1 MADEKPYNIS
11 IETKAQLAELQK
23 LLTELRAI
31 NAEIAK
37 MNGLTFS
44 SINASVSELAKAGK
58 ELSSALVSLPKTMDT
73 IADDVKKIG
82 EESKKAGEDLNGLKT
97 TAQGVFMELG
107 AQITDFAVNKL
118 KQIPAAIMSSI
129 EAFGQQEMAVQK
141 LAAAIRSQGGN
152 VSEILPIYESLAGE
166 MQRLTTYG
174 DEEVLALQSTATAMG
189 VTSEQMDLCIK
200 GAIGLSN
207 VFGIGLN
214 EAVRAAATVVQ
225 GKTDKLNE
233 MIPALSKCKSETEKY
248 AIAEKAMKDGFAQA
262 KAEAESTSGK
272 LKQAANAWGDLAE
285 VAGETFAPVAVE
297 VAGALKSVCEWLS
310 KNSEITQIFIGGLTS
325 LAVGFAFS
333 KIGGLANVA
342 SLFKLVASGMTGAK
356 MASDALNV
364 SLKANPLG
372 IAMTAISGFTLLI
385 SKLNE
390 AEQNRY
396 ESNIKKSKDYRDAL
410 DEEISTLK
418 KWGASEEYNTKRT
431 AEIQEEIENLKQE
444 RTKYEDSHGE
454 THFRQYGSPYKS
466 YSKEEQAE
474 IDNYNAKIEKLEET
488 FKAYSDKKGLA
499 EIYSKQHAAALE
511 AEKKILAESEKEMR
525 AAKSEADA
533 LIVIKEKLAETE
545 KEVSRLM
552 AEQKSGAWA
561 DKDRE
566 ANANRLRQAK
576 LELVEL
582 GKKELEQIL
591 KIDALEYE
599 SKKAAELN
607 KQRDLERQIAEAILK
622 GNSEKAKS
630 LKLEL
635 EKSKAQENEYSTI
648 SSYIAERKA
657 EIKTEEDLKRV
668 KEEAER
674 YADATLKL
682 ERQKSES
689 DRFLAE
695 KAEKTKETQR
705 SLETD
710 ILRLR
715 AAGNEAG
722 AKELE
727 QQLRIS
733 QIESEIF
740 ENTRKEGMGVEK
752 LMKLSEDAKKNAAER
767 YKLEKEIT
775 DEAERQN
782 LAKDNQAKIED
793 ILLTN
798 KIEQLKAEGKLAEA
812 QSLEDERS
820 IKRTLSGMKGLSEEQ
835 KKSLAETMRQTN
847 AYREQQQNKSA
858 AGDARTPGTGST
870 AASFLS
876 TSSSLSKTGGKED
889 GRPATVSE
897 KSAGY
902 YDEWKAA
909 GGSRSGISWTD
920 FRKQKQAQ
928 ESKQS
933 NGKKQ
938 PSSSAYSSQSVSI
951 LDSIEERSWAM
962 ANGVVFKDNNP
973 PKTATP
979 NVGGAVNDASK
990 STSNDFRTR
999 QTLKPAETSLKK
1011 KAALPTLNN
1020 KLDSMGVKSEET
1032 TENNSA
1038 QSLGDIAASV
1048 RTLCEDIKSLKT
1060 TVTALA
1066 EKRNK

>member
-1 MADEKPYNIS
+1 MAEEKFNI
-11 IETKAQLAELQK
+11 EVAVKAQLEELK
-23 LLTELRAI
+23 KVE
-31 NAEIAK
+31 
-37 MNGLTFS
+37 
-44 SINASVSELAKAGK
+44 
-58 ELSSALVSLPKTMDT
+58 SALGEINYKVKEYSKQASSVEKVWTGAMMNIGTQISNLAMKLPNL
-73 IADDVKKIG
+73 A
-82 EESKKAGEDLNGLKT
+82 
-97 TAQGVFMELG
+97 TA
-107 AQITDFAVNKL
+107 T
-118 KQIPAAIMSSI
+118 I
-129 EAFGQQEMAVQK
+129 EALGKQEMAVLK
-141 LAAAIRSQGGN
+141 LSSAIRSQGGN

-248 AIAEKAMKDGFAQA
+248 ALAEKAMRDGFAQA
-262 KAEAESTSGK
+262 KAEAESTSGR

-285 VAGETFAPVAVE
+285 VAGETFAPVAIE
-297 VAGALKSVCEWLS
+297 VAGALKSVCEWFTR
-310 KNSEITQIFIGGLTS
+310 NSELTQILIGSLTS

-356 MASDALNV
+356 TASDALNV

-372 IAMTAISGFTLLI
+372 IAMTAISGLGLI
-385 SKLNE
+385 ISSVSKSSEDLYNK
-390 AEQNRY
+390 
-396 ESNIKKSKDYRDAL
+396 NIEKSKEYRDSL
-410 DEEISTLK
+410 DEEIAELE
-418 KWGASEEYNTKRT
+418 KWGVSVENNKKRT
-431 AEIQEEIENLKQE
+431 AEIK
-444 RTKYEDSHGE
+444 
-454 THFRQYGSPYKS
+454 
-466 YSKEEQAE
+466 AE
-474 IDNYNAKIEKLEET
+474 IAKLNAENMNLIPKASIGGFQKMSDSNLEIYQNNIAKIESLKKVLE
-488 FKAYSDKKGLA
+488 AYSDVEGLGA
-499 EIYSKQHAAALE
+499 KNTKQHAAALE

-525 AAKSEADA
+525 AAKSEAEA
-533 LIVIKEKLAETE
+533 LKVIKEKLAETE
-545 KEVSRLM
+545 KEVSRLT

-566 ANANRLRQAK
+566 ANANRLRQAR

-582 GKKELEQIL
+582 GKKELEQNL
-591 KIDALEYE
+591 KIAA
-599 SKKAAELN
+599 SKYDSLKTAELN
-607 KQRDLERQIAEAILK
+607 KQRDLERQIAGAILG

-635 EKSKAQENEYSTI
+635 EESKIQESKYSTI

-668 KEEAER
+668 KAEAAR
-674 YADATLKL
+674 HANTTLAL

-727 QQLRIS
+727 QKLRIS
-733 QIESEIF
+733 QMASEIF
-740 ENTRKEGMGVEK
+740 ENSRKEGMSREK
-752 LMKLSEDAKKNAAER
+752 LSKLSEDAKKDAAER

-876 TSSSLSKTGGKED
+876 TSSSLSKIGGKED

-990 STSNDFRTR
+990 SASNDFRTR

>member
-1 MADEKPYNIS
+1 MAEEKFNI
-11 IETKAQLAELQK
+11 EVAVKAQLDTLEKVQRSLD
-23 LLTELRAI
+23 EI
-31 NAEIAK
+31 NKKVGVVSDSTSNLSNVWTGAM
-37 MNGLTFS
+37 MN
-44 SINASVSELAKAGK
+44 I
-58 ELSSALVSLPKTMDT
+58 
-73 IADDVKKIG
+73 
-82 EESKKAGEDLNGLKT
+82 
-97 TAQGVFMELG
+97 G
-107 AQITDFAVNKL
+107 AQISDLAMKL
-118 KQIPAAIMSSI
+118 PKLATATI
-129 EAFGQQEMAVQK
+129 EAFGKQEMAVLK
-141 LAAAIRSQGGN
+141 LSSAIRSQGGN

-297 VAGALKSVCEWLS
+297 VAGALKSVCEWFTR
-310 KNSEITQIFIGGLTS
+310 NSELTQILIGSLTS
-325 LAVGFAFS
+325 LAVGLAFS

-372 IAMTAISGFTLLI
+372 IAMTAISGLGLI
-385 SKLNE
+385 IS
-390 AEQNRY
+390 
-396 ESNIKKSKDYRDAL
+396 SVKKSSEDLYNKNIEKSKEYRDSL
-410 DEEISTLK
+410 DEEIAELE
-418 KWGASEEYNTKRT
+418 KWGVSVENNKKRT
-431 AEIQEEIENLKQE
+431 AEIK
-444 RTKYEDSHGE
+444 
-454 THFRQYGSPYKS
+454 
-466 YSKEEQAE
+466 AE
-474 IDNYNAKIEKLEET
+474 IAKLNAENMNLIPKASIGGFQKMSDSNLEIYQNNIAKIESLKKVLE
-488 FKAYSDKKGLA
+488 AYSDVEGLGA
-499 EIYSKQHAAALE
+499 KNTKQHAAALE
-511 AEKKILAESEKEMR
+511 AEKKILAESEKEMS

-545 KEVSRLM
+545 KEVSRLI

-566 ANANRLRQAK
+566 ANANRLRQAR

-582 GKKELEQIL
+582 GKKELEQNL
-591 KIDALEYE
+591 KIAA
-599 SKKAAELN
+599 SKYDSLKTAELN
-607 KQRDLERQIAEAILK
+607 KQRDLERQIAGAILG

-635 EKSKAQENEYSTI
+635 EESKIQESKYSTI

-668 KEEAER
+668 KAEAAR
-674 YADATLKL
+674 HANTTLAL

-727 QQLRIS
+727 QKLRIS
-733 QIESEIF
+733 QMASEIF
-740 ENTRKEGMGVEK
+740 ENSRKEGMSREK
-752 LMKLSEDAKKNAAER
+752 LSKLSEDAKKDAAER

-847 AYREQQQNKSA
+847 AYRDRQQNMRKGGSGNGYGAGASYPAGAGSNGSYGGNSVRGYDGSA
-858 AGDARTPGTGST
+858 KYTGPTPPRRPS
-870 AASFLS
+870 
-876 TSSSLSKTGGKED
+876 
-889 GRPATVSE
+889 PATVSSKYLGLYE
-897 KSAGY
+897 
-902 YDEWKAA
+902 EWKAA
-909 GGSRSGISWTD
+909 GGSKSGESWTD
-920 FRKQKQAQ
+920 YRMRRGGEIDAAEKAGISYGRTMSADANTPVAKQRDRAARTLSGIESQAKDMASRVAPSGALVTAANVPKESPRKAPGAGGEAKN
-928 ESKQS
+928 ESNENRPRRIQNQTKFQS
-933 NGKKQ
+933 
-938 PSSSAYSSQSVSI
+938 
-951 LDSIEERSWAM
+951 
-962 ANGVVFKDNNP
+962 
-973 PKTATP
+973 
-979 NVGGAVNDASK
+979 
-990 STSNDFRTR
+990 TR
-999 QTLKPAETSLKK
+999 QQSAQLQN
-1011 KAALPTLNN
+1011 PTLDILREILIN
-1020 KLDSMGVKSEET
+1020 VKSIRE
-1032 TENNSA
+1032 S
-1038 QSLGDIAASV
+1038 D
-1048 RTLCEDIKSLKT
+1048 
-1060 TVTALA
+1060 
-1066 EKRNK
+1066 

>member
-1 MADEKPYNIS
+1 MADEKFNI
-11 IETKAQLAELQK
+11 EVAVKAQLDSLNKIQDAIGEINQK
-23 LLTELRAI
+23 L
-31 NAEIAK
+31 K
-37 MNGLTFS
+37 GFS
-44 SINASVSELAKAGK
+44 EGAS
-58 ELSSALVSLPKTMDT
+58 
-73 IADDVKKIG
+73 DVNRVWSGAMYNI
-82 EESKKAGEDLNGLKT
+82 
-97 TAQGVFMELG
+97 G
-107 AQITDFAVNKL
+107 AQISDLAMKL
-118 KQIPAAIMSSI
+118 PKLATATI
-129 EAFGQQEMAVQK
+129 EAFGKQEMAVLK
-141 LAAAIRSQGGN
+141 LSSAIRSQGGN

-248 AIAEKAMKDGFAQA
+248 ALAEKAMKDGFAQA
-262 KAEAESTSGK
+262 KAEAESTSGR

-285 VAGETFAPVAVE
+285 VAGETFAPVAIE
-297 VAGALKSVCEWLS
+297 VAGALKSVCEWFTR
-310 KNSEITQIFIGGLTS
+310 NSELTQILIGSLTS

-356 MASDALNV
+356 TASDALNV

-372 IAMTAISGFTLLI
+372 IAMTAISGLGLI
-385 SKLNE
+385 ISSVSKSSEDLYNK
-390 AEQNRY
+390 
-396 ESNIKKSKDYRDAL
+396 NIEKSKEYRDSL
-410 DEEISTLK
+410 DEEIAELE
-418 KWGASEEYNTKRT
+418 KWGVSVENNKKRT
-431 AEIQEEIENLKQE
+431 AEIK
-444 RTKYEDSHGE
+444 
-454 THFRQYGSPYKS
+454 
-466 YSKEEQAE
+466 AE
-474 IDNYNAKIEKLEET
+474 IAKLNAENMNLIPKASIGGFQKVSDSNLEIYQNNIAKIESLKKVLE
-488 FKAYSDKKGLA
+488 AYSDVEGLGA
-499 EIYSKQHAAALE
+499 KNTKQHAAALE

-525 AAKSEADA
+525 AAKSEAEA
-533 LIVIKEKLAETE
+533 LKVIKEKLAETE
-545 KEVSRLM
+545 KEVSRLT

-566 ANANRLRQAK
+566 ANANRLRQAR

-582 GKKELEQIL
+582 GKKELEQNL
-591 KIDALEYE
+591 KIAA
-599 SKKAAELN
+599 SKYDSLKTAELN
-607 KQRDLERQIAEAILK
+607 KQRDLERQIAGAILG

-635 EKSKAQENEYSTI
+635 EESKIQESKYSTI

-668 KEEAER
+668 KAEAAR
-674 YADATLKL
+674 HANTTLAL

-727 QQLRIS
+727 QKLRIS

-740 ENTRKEGMGVEK
+740 ENTRKEGMGREK

-782 LAKDNQAKIED
+782 LAKDAQAKIED

-835 KKSLAETMRQTN
+835 KKALPRQCAKLMPTASSSKIN
-847 AYREQQQNKSA
+847 LQQATRARRGRDLLLQARYVRRRRRKPAAKKTVVPQLFRRSRQDIMMNGKRQAALEAGYLGLISENKSKP
-858 AGDARTPGTGST
+858 RN
-870 AASFLS
+870 L
-876 TSSSLSKTGGKED
+876 
-889 GRPATVSE
+889 
-897 KSAGY
+897 
-902 YDEWKAA
+902 
-909 GGSRSGISWTD
+909 
-920 FRKQKQAQ
+920 
-928 ESKQS
+928 
-933 NGKKQ
+933 
-938 PSSSAYSSQSVSI
+938 
-951 LDSIEERSWAM
+951 
-962 ANGVVFKDNNP
+962 NNP
-973 PKTATP
+973 MEK
-979 NVGGAVNDASK
+979 NSRQAV
-990 STSNDFRTR
+990 R
-999 QTLKPAETSLKK
+999 
-1011 KAALPTLNN
+1011 
-1020 KLDSMGVKSEET
+1020 
-1032 TENNSA
+1032 
-1038 QSLGDIAASV
+1038 IARS
-1048 RTLCEDIKSLKT
+1048 R
-1060 TVTALA
+1060 
-1066 EKRNK
+1066 

>member
-1 MADEKPYNIS
+1 MAEEKFNI
-11 IETKAQLAELQK
+11 EVAVKAQLGELK
-23 LLTELRAI
+23 KVE
-31 NAEIAK
+31 
-37 MNGLTFS
+37 
-44 SINASVSELAKAGK
+44 
-58 ELSSALVSLPKTMDT
+58 SALGEINYK
-73 IADDVKKIG
+73 VK
-82 EESKKAGEDLNGLKT
+82 EYSKQASSVEKVWTGAMMNI
-97 TAQGVFMELG
+97 G
-107 AQITDFAVNKL
+107 AQISNLAMKL
-118 KQIPAAIMSSI
+118 PNLATATI
-129 EAFGQQEMAVQK
+129 EAFGKQEMAVLK
-141 LAAAIRSQGGN
+141 LSSAIRSQGGN

-248 AIAEKAMKDGFAQA
+248 ALAEKAMRDGFAQA
-262 KAEAESTSGK
+262 KAEAESTSGR

-285 VAGETFAPVAVE
+285 VAGETFAPVAIE
-297 VAGALKSVCEWLS
+297 VAGALKSVCEWFTR
-310 KNSEITQIFIGGLTS
+310 NSELTQILIGSLTS

-356 MASDALNV
+356 TASDALNV

-372 IAMTAISGFTLLI
+372 IAMTAISGLGLI
-385 SKLNE
+385 ISSVSKSSEDLYNK
-390 AEQNRY
+390 
-396 ESNIKKSKDYRDAL
+396 NIEKSKEYRDSL
-410 DEEISTLK
+410 DEEIAELE
-418 KWGASEEYNTKRT
+418 KWGVSVENNKKRT
-431 AEIQEEIENLKQE
+431 AEIK
-444 RTKYEDSHGE
+444 
-454 THFRQYGSPYKS
+454 
-466 YSKEEQAE
+466 AE
-474 IDNYNAKIEKLEET
+474 IAKLNAENMNLIPKASIGGFQKVSDSNLEIYQNNIAKIESLKKVLE
-488 FKAYSDKKGLA
+488 AYSDVEGLGA
-499 EIYSKQHAAALE
+499 KNTKQHAAALE

-525 AAKSEADA
+525 AAKSEAEA
-533 LIVIKEKLAETE
+533 LKVIKEKLAETE
-545 KEVSRLM
+545 KEVSRLT

-566 ANANRLRQAK
+566 ANANRLRQAR

-582 GKKELEQIL
+582 GKKELEQNL
-591 KIDALEYE
+591 KIAA
-599 SKKAAELN
+599 SKYDSLKTAELN
-607 KQRDLERQIAEAILK
+607 KQRDLERQIAGAILG

-635 EKSKAQENEYSTI
+635 EESKIQESKYSTI

-668 KEEAER
+668 KAEAAR
-674 YADATLKL
+674 HANTTLAL

-782 LAKDNQAKIED
+782 LAKDAQAKIED

-858 AGDARTPGTGST
+858 AGDARTPGTGSI
-870 AASFLS
+870 LS
-876 TSSSLSKTGGKED
+876 TSSSLSKIGGKED

-951 LDSIEERSWAM
+951 LDNIEERSWAM

>member
-1 MADEKPYNIS
+1 MAEEKFNI
-11 IETKAQLAELQK
+11 EVAVKAQLEELK
-23 LLTELRAI
+23 KVE
-31 NAEIAK
+31 
-37 MNGLTFS
+37 
-44 SINASVSELAKAGK
+44 
-58 ELSSALVSLPKTMDT
+58 SALGEINYK
-73 IADDVKKIG
+73 VK
-82 EESKKAGEDLNGLKT
+82 EYSKQASSVEKVWTGAMMNI
-97 TAQGVFMELG
+97 G
-107 AQITDFAVNKL
+107 AQISNLAMKL
-118 KQIPAAIMSSI
+118 PNLATATI
-129 EAFGQQEMAVQK
+129 EAFGKQEMAVLK
-141 LAAAIRSQGGN
+141 LSSAIRSQGGN

-248 AIAEKAMKDGFAQA
+248 ALAEKAMRDGFAQA
-262 KAEAESTSGK
+262 KAEAESTSGR

-285 VAGETFAPVAVE
+285 VAGETFAPVAIE
-297 VAGALKSVCEWLS
+297 VAGALKSVCEWFTR
-310 KNSEITQIFIGGLTS
+310 NSELTQILIGSLTS

-356 MASDALNV
+356 TASDALNV

-372 IAMTAISGFTLLI
+372 IAMTAISGLGLI
-385 SKLNE
+385 ISSVSKSSEDLYNK
-390 AEQNRY
+390 
-396 ESNIKKSKDYRDAL
+396 NIEKSKEYRDSL
-410 DEEISTLK
+410 DEEIAELE
-418 KWGASEEYNTKRT
+418 KWGVSVENNKKRT
-431 AEIQEEIENLKQE
+431 AEIK
-444 RTKYEDSHGE
+444 
-454 THFRQYGSPYKS
+454 
-466 YSKEEQAE
+466 AE
-474 IDNYNAKIEKLEET
+474 IAKLNAENMNLIPKASIGGFQKVSDSNLEIYQNNIAKIESLKKVLE
-488 FKAYSDKKGLA
+488 AYSDVEGLGA
-499 EIYSKQHAAALE
+499 KNTKQHAAALE

-525 AAKSEADA
+525 AAKSEAEA
-533 LIVIKEKLAETE
+533 LKVIKEKLAETE
-545 KEVSRLM
+545 KEVSRLT

-566 ANANRLRQAK
+566 ANANRLRQAR

-582 GKKELEQIL
+582 GKKELEQNL
-591 KIDALEYE
+591 KIAA
-599 SKKAAELN
+599 SKYDSLKTAELN
-607 KQRDLERQIAEAILK
+607 KQRDLERQIAGAILG

-635 EKSKAQENEYSTI
+635 EESKIQESKYSTI

-668 KEEAER
+668 KAEAAR
-674 YADATLKL
+674 HANTTLAL

-727 QQLRIS
+727 QKLRIS
-733 QIESEIF
+733 QMASEIF
-740 ENTRKEGMGVEK
+740 ENSRKEGMSREK
-752 LMKLSEDAKKNAAER
+752 LSKLSEDAKKDAAER

-876 TSSSLSKTGGKED
+876 TSSSLSKIGGKED

-990 STSNDFRTR
+990 SASNDFRTR

>member
-1 MADEKPYNIS
+1 MADEKFNI
-11 IETKAQLAELQK
+11 EVAVKAQLDSLNKIQDAIGEINQK
-23 LLTELRAI
+23 L
-31 NAEIAK
+31 K
-37 MNGLTFS
+37 GFS
-44 SINASVSELAKAGK
+44 EGAS
-58 ELSSALVSLPKTMDT
+58 
-73 IADDVKKIG
+73 DVNRVWSGAMYNI
-82 EESKKAGEDLNGLKT
+82 
-97 TAQGVFMELG
+97 G
-107 AQITDFAVNKL
+107 AQISDLAMKL
-118 KQIPAAIMSSI
+118 PKLATATI
-129 EAFGQQEMAVQK
+129 EAFGKQEMAVLK
-141 LAAAIRSQGGN
+141 LSSAIRSQGGN

-297 VAGALKSVCEWLS
+297 VAGALKSVCEWFTR
-310 KNSEITQIFIGGLTS
+310 NSELTQILIGSLTS

-372 IAMTAISGFTLLI
+372 IAMTAISGLGLI
-385 SKLNE
+385 IS
-390 AEQNRY
+390 
-396 ESNIKKSKDYRDAL
+396 SVKKSSEDLYNKNIEKSKEYRDSL
-410 DEEISTLK
+410 DEEIAELE
-418 KWGASEEYNTKRT
+418 KWGVSVENNKKRT
-431 AEIQEEIENLKQE
+431 AEIK
-444 RTKYEDSHGE
+444 
-454 THFRQYGSPYKS
+454 
-466 YSKEEQAE
+466 AE
-474 IDNYNAKIEKLEET
+474 IAKLNAENMNLIPKASIGGFQKMSDSNLEIYQNNIAKIESLKKVLE
-488 FKAYSDKKGLA
+488 AYSDVEGLGA
-499 EIYSKQHAAALE
+499 KNTKQHAAALE

-525 AAKSEADA
+525 AAKSEAEA
-533 LIVIKEKLAETE
+533 LKVIKEKLAETE
-545 KEVSRLM
+545 KEVSRLT

-591 KIDALEYE
+591 KITA
-599 SKKAAELN
+599 SKYDSLKTAELN
-607 KQRDLERQIAEAILK
+607 KQRDLERQIAGAILG

-635 EKSKAQENEYSTI
+635 EESKIQESKYSTI
-648 SSYIAERKA
+648 SSYIAERKT
-657 EIKTEEDLKRV
+657 EIKTAEDLKRV
-668 KEEAER
+668 KTEAAR
-674 YADATLKL
+674 HANTTLAL

-858 AGDARTPGTGST
+858 TGDARTPGTGST
-870 AASFLS
+870 AASSLR
-876 TSSSLSKTGGKED
+876 TSSPPKTGGKED

-951 LDSIEERSWAM
+951 LDNIEERSWAM

>member
-1 MADEKPYNIS
+1 MAEEKFNI
-11 IETKAQLAELQK
+11 EVAVKAQLEELK
-23 LLTELRAI
+23 KVE
-31 NAEIAK
+31 
-37 MNGLTFS
+37 
-44 SINASVSELAKAGK
+44 
-58 ELSSALVSLPKTMDT
+58 SALGEINYK
-73 IADDVKKIG
+73 VK
-82 EESKKAGEDLNGLKT
+82 EYSKQASSVEKVWTGAMMNI
-97 TAQGVFMELG
+97 G
-107 AQITDFAVNKL
+107 AQISNLAMKL
-118 KQIPAAIMSSI
+118 PNLATATI
-129 EAFGQQEMAVQK
+129 EAFGKQEMAVLK
-141 LAAAIRSQGGN
+141 LSSAIRSQGGN

-248 AIAEKAMKDGFAQA
+248 ALAEKAMRDGFAQA
-262 KAEAESTSGK
+262 KAEAESTSGR

-285 VAGETFAPVAVE
+285 VAGETFAPVAIE
-297 VAGALKSVCEWLS
+297 VAGALKSVCEWFTR
-310 KNSEITQIFIGGLTS
+310 NSELTQILIGSLTS

-356 MASDALNV
+356 TASDALNV

-372 IAMTAISGFTLLI
+372 IAMTAISGLGLI
-385 SKLNE
+385 ISSVSKSSEDLYNK
-390 AEQNRY
+390 
-396 ESNIKKSKDYRDAL
+396 NIEKSKEYRDSL
-410 DEEISTLK
+410 DEEIAELE
-418 KWGASEEYNTKRT
+418 KWGVSVENNKKRT
-431 AEIQEEIENLKQE
+431 AEIK
-444 RTKYEDSHGE
+444 
-454 THFRQYGSPYKS
+454 
-466 YSKEEQAE
+466 AE
-474 IDNYNAKIEKLEET
+474 IAKLNAENMNLIPKASIGGFQKMSDSNLEIYQNNIAKIESLKKVLE
-488 FKAYSDKKGLA
+488 AYSDVEGLGA
-499 EIYSKQHAAALE
+499 KNTKQHAAALE

-525 AAKSEADA
+525 AAKSEAEA
-533 LIVIKEKLAETE
+533 LKVIKEKLAETE

-591 KIDALEYE
+591 KITA
-599 SKKAAELN
+599 SKYDSLKTAELN
-607 KQRDLERQIAEAILK
+607 KQRDLERQIADAILG

-635 EKSKAQENEYSTI
+635 EESKIQESKYSTI
-648 SSYIAERKA
+648 SSYIAERKT
-657 EIKTEEDLKRV
+657 EIKTAEDLKRV
-668 KEEAER
+668 KTEAAR
-674 YADATLKL
+674 HANTTLAL

-727 QQLRIS
+727 QKLRIS
-733 QIESEIF
+733 QMASEIF
-740 ENTRKEGMGVEK
+740 ENSRKEGMSREK
-752 LMKLSEDAKKNAAER
+752 LSKLSEDAKKDAAER

-876 TSSSLSKTGGKED
+876 TSSSLSKIGGKED

-909 GGSRSGISWTD
+909 DGSRSGISWTD

-990 STSNDFRTR
+990 SASNDFRTR

>member
-1 MADEKPYNIS
+1 MADEKFNI
-11 IETKAQLAELQK
+11 EVAVKAQLDTLEKVQRSLD
-23 LLTELRAI
+23 EI
-31 NAEIAK
+31 NKKVGVVSDSTSNLSNVWTGAM
-37 MNGLTFS
+37 MN
-44 SINASVSELAKAGK
+44 I
-58 ELSSALVSLPKTMDT
+58 
-73 IADDVKKIG
+73 
-82 EESKKAGEDLNGLKT
+82 
-97 TAQGVFMELG
+97 G
-107 AQITDFAVNKL
+107 AQISDLAMKL
-118 KQIPAAIMSSI
+118 PKLATATI
-129 EAFGQQEMAVQK
+129 EAFGKQEMAVLK
-141 LAAAIRSQGGN
+141 LSSAIRSQGGN

-325 LAVGFAFS
+325 LAVGLAFS

-372 IAMTAISGFTLLI
+372 IAMTAVSGLGLIIS
-385 SKLNE
+385 SV
-390 AEQNRY
+390 
-396 ESNIKKSKDYRDAL
+396 KKSSEDLYNKNIEKSKEYRDSL
-410 DEEISTLK
+410 DEEIAELE
-418 KWGASEEYNTKRT
+418 KWGVSVENNKKRT
-431 AEIQEEIENLKQE
+431 AEIK
-444 RTKYEDSHGE
+444 
-454 THFRQYGSPYKS
+454 
-466 YSKEEQAE
+466 AE
-474 IDNYNAKIEKLEET
+474 IAKLNAENMNLIPKASIGGFQKMSDSNLEIYQNNIAKIESLKKVLE
-488 FKAYSDKKGLA
+488 AYSDVEGLGA
-499 EIYSKQHAAALE
+499 KNTKQHAAALE

-525 AAKSEADA
+525 AAKSEAEA
-533 LIVIKEKLAETE
+533 LKVIKEKLAETE
-545 KEVSRLM
+545 KEVSRLT

-591 KIDALEYE
+591 KITA
-599 SKKAAELN
+599 SKYDSLKTAELN
-607 KQRDLERQIAEAILK
+607 KQRDLERQIAGAILG

-635 EKSKAQENEYSTI
+635 EESKIQESKYSTI

-668 KEEAER
+668 KTEAAR
-674 YADATLKL
+674 HANTTLAL

-740 ENTRKEGMGVEK
+740 ENTRKEGMGREK

-870 AASFLS
+870 AASSLR
-876 TSSSLSKTGGKED
+876 TSSPPKIGGKED

-951 LDSIEERSWAM
+951 LDNIEERSWAM

-990 STSNDFRTR
+990 SASNDFRTR

>member
-1 MADEKPYNIS
+1 MAEEKFNI
-11 IETKAQLAELQK
+11 EVAVKAQLEELK
-23 LLTELRAI
+23 KVE
-31 NAEIAK
+31 
-37 MNGLTFS
+37 
-44 SINASVSELAKAGK
+44 
-58 ELSSALVSLPKTMDT
+58 SALGEINYK
-73 IADDVKKIG
+73 VK
-82 EESKKAGEDLNGLKT
+82 EYSKQASSVEKVWTGAMMNI
-97 TAQGVFMELG
+97 G
-107 AQITDFAVNKL
+107 AQISDLAMKL
-118 KQIPAAIMSSI
+118 PNLATATI
-129 EAFGQQEMAVQK
+129 EAFGKQEMAVLK
-141 LAAAIRSQGGN
+141 LSSAIRSQGGN

-248 AIAEKAMKDGFAQA
+248 ALAEKAMRDGFAQA
-262 KAEAESTSGK
+262 KAEAESTSGR

-285 VAGETFAPVAVE
+285 VAGETFAPVAIE
-297 VAGALKSVCEWLS
+297 VAGALKSVCEWFTR
-310 KNSEITQIFIGGLTS
+310 NSELTQILIGSLTS

-356 MASDALNV
+356 TASDALNV

-372 IAMTAISGFTLLI
+372 IAMTAISGLGLI
-385 SKLNE
+385 ISSVSKSSEDLYNK
-390 AEQNRY
+390 
-396 ESNIKKSKDYRDAL
+396 NIEKSKEYRDSL
-410 DEEISTLK
+410 DEEIAELE
-418 KWGASEEYNTKRT
+418 KWGVSVENNKKRT
-431 AEIQEEIENLKQE
+431 AEIK
-444 RTKYEDSHGE
+444 
-454 THFRQYGSPYKS
+454 
-466 YSKEEQAE
+466 AE
-474 IDNYNAKIEKLEET
+474 IAKLNAENMNLIPKASIGGFQKMSDSNLEIYQNNIAKIESLKKVLE
-488 FKAYSDKKGLA
+488 AYSDVEGLGA
-499 EIYSKQHAAALE
+499 KNTKQHAAALE

-525 AAKSEADA
+525 AAKSEAEA
-533 LIVIKEKLAETE
+533 LKVIKEKLAETE
-545 KEVSRLM
+545 KEVSRLT
-552 AEQKSGAWA
+552 AEQKSGTWA

-591 KIDALEYE
+591 KITA
-599 SKKAAELN
+599 SKYDSLKTAELN
-607 KQRDLERQIAEAILK
+607 KQRDLERQIAGAILG

-635 EKSKAQENEYSTI
+635 EESKIQESKYSTI
-648 SSYIAERKA
+648 SSYIAERKT
-657 EIKTEEDLKRV
+657 EIKTAEDLKRV
-668 KEEAER
+668 KTEAAR
-674 YADATLKL
+674 HANTTLAL

-727 QQLRIS
+727 QKLRIS
-733 QIESEIF
+733 QMASEIF
-740 ENTRKEGMGVEK
+740 ENSRKEGMSREK
-752 LMKLSEDAKKNAAER
+752 LSKLSEDAKKDAAER

-870 AASFLS
+870 AASSLR
-876 TSSSLSKTGGKED
+876 TSSPPKTGGKED

-951 LDSIEERSWAM
+951 LDNIEERSWAM

-990 STSNDFRTR
+990 SASNDFRTR

>member
-1 MADEKPYNIS
+1 MAEEKFNI
-11 IETKAQLAELQK
+11 EVAVKAQLEELK
-23 LLTELRAI
+23 KVE
-31 NAEIAK
+31 
-37 MNGLTFS
+37 
-44 SINASVSELAKAGK
+44 
-58 ELSSALVSLPKTMDT
+58 SALGEINYK
-73 IADDVKKIG
+73 VK
-82 EESKKAGEDLNGLKT
+82 EYSKQASSVEKVWTGAMMNI
-97 TAQGVFMELG
+97 G
-107 AQITDFAVNKL
+107 AQISNLAMKL
-118 KQIPAAIMSSI
+118 PNLATATI
-129 EAFGQQEMAVQK
+129 EAFGKQEMAVLK
-141 LAAAIRSQGGN
+141 LSSAIRSQGGN

-248 AIAEKAMKDGFAQA
+248 ALAEKAMRDGFAQA
-262 KAEAESTSGK
+262 KAEAESTSGR

-285 VAGETFAPVAVE
+285 VAGETFAPVAIE
-297 VAGALKSVCEWLS
+297 VAGALKSVCEWFTR
-310 KNSEITQIFIGGLTS
+310 NSELTQILIGSLTS

-356 MASDALNV
+356 TASDALNV

-372 IAMTAISGFTLLI
+372 IAMTAISGLGLI
-385 SKLNE
+385 ISSVSKSSEDLYNK
-390 AEQNRY
+390 
-396 ESNIKKSKDYRDAL
+396 NIEKSKEYRDSL
-410 DEEISTLK
+410 DEEIAELE
-418 KWGASEEYNTKRT
+418 KWGVSVENNKKRT
-431 AEIQEEIENLKQE
+431 AEIK
-444 RTKYEDSHGE
+444 
-454 THFRQYGSPYKS
+454 
-466 YSKEEQAE
+466 AE
-474 IDNYNAKIEKLEET
+474 IAKLNAENMNLIPKASIGGFQKVSDSNLEIYQNNIAKIESLKKVLE
-488 FKAYSDKKGLA
+488 AYSDVEGLGA
-499 EIYSKQHAAALE
+499 KNTKQHAAALE

-525 AAKSEADA
+525 AAKSEAEA
-533 LIVIKEKLAETE
+533 LKVIKEKLAETE
-545 KEVSRLM
+545 KEVSRLT

-566 ANANRLRQAK
+566 ANANRLRQAR

-582 GKKELEQIL
+582 GKKELEQNL
-591 KIDALEYE
+591 KIAA
-599 SKKAAELN
+599 SKYDSLKTAELN
-607 KQRDLERQIAEAILK
+607 KQRDLERQIAGAILG

-635 EKSKAQENEYSTI
+635 EESKIQESKYSTI

-668 KEEAER
+668 KAEAAR
-674 YADATLKL
+674 HANTTLAL

-727 QQLRIS
+727 QKLRIS
-733 QIESEIF
+733 QMASEIF
-740 ENTRKEGMGVEK
+740 ENSRKEGMSREK
-752 LMKLSEDAKKNAAER
+752 LSKLSEDAKKDAAER

-782 LAKDNQAKIED
+782 LAKDAQAKIED

-858 AGDARTPGTGST
+858 ADDARTPGTGST
-870 AASFLS
+870 AASSLR
-876 TSSSLSKTGGKED
+876 TSSPPKTGGKED

-933 NGKKQ
+933 NEKKQ

-990 STSNDFRTR
+990 SASNDFRTR

>member
-1 MADEKPYNIS
+1 MAEEKFNI
-11 IETKAQLAELQK
+11 EVAVKAQLEELK
-23 LLTELRAI
+23 KVE
-31 NAEIAK
+31 
-37 MNGLTFS
+37 
-44 SINASVSELAKAGK
+44 
-58 ELSSALVSLPKTMDT
+58 SALGEINYK
-73 IADDVKKIG
+73 VK
-82 EESKKAGEDLNGLKT
+82 EYSKQASSVEKVWTGAMMNI
-97 TAQGVFMELG
+97 G
-107 AQITDFAVNKL
+107 AQISNLAMKL
-118 KQIPAAIMSSI
+118 PNLATATI
-129 EAFGQQEMAVQK
+129 EAFGKQEMAVLK
-141 LAAAIRSQGGN
+141 LSSAIRSQGGN

-248 AIAEKAMKDGFAQA
+248 ALAEKAMRDGFAQA
-262 KAEAESTSGK
+262 KAEAESTSGR

-285 VAGETFAPVAVE
+285 VAGETFAPVAIE
-297 VAGALKSVCEWLS
+297 VAGALKSVCEWFTR
-310 KNSEITQIFIGGLTS
+310 NSELTQILIGSLTS

-356 MASDALNV
+356 TASDALNV

-372 IAMTAISGFTLLI
+372 IAMTAISGLGLI
-385 SKLNE
+385 ISSVSKSSEDLYNK
-390 AEQNRY
+390 
-396 ESNIKKSKDYRDAL
+396 NIEKSKEYRDSL
-410 DEEISTLK
+410 DEEIAELE
-418 KWGASEEYNTKRT
+418 KWGVSVENNKKRT
-431 AEIQEEIENLKQE
+431 AEIK
-444 RTKYEDSHGE
+444 
-454 THFRQYGSPYKS
+454 
-466 YSKEEQAE
+466 AE
-474 IDNYNAKIEKLEET
+474 IAKLNAENMNLIPKASIGGFQKVSDSNLEIYQNNIAKIESLKKVLE
-488 FKAYSDKKGLA
+488 AYSDVEGLGA
-499 EIYSKQHAAALE
+499 KNTKQHAAALE

-525 AAKSEADA
+525 AAKSEAEA
-533 LIVIKEKLAETE
+533 LKVIKEKLAETE
-545 KEVSRLM
+545 KEVSRLT

-566 ANANRLRQAK
+566 ANANRLRQAR

-582 GKKELEQIL
+582 GKKELEQNL
-591 KIDALEYE
+591 KIAA
-599 SKKAAELN
+599 SKYDSLKTAELN
-607 KQRDLERQIAEAILK
+607 KQRDLERQIAGAILG

-635 EKSKAQENEYSTI
+635 EESKIQESKYSTI

-668 KEEAER
+668 KAEAAR
-674 YADATLKL
+674 HANTTLAL

-733 QIESEIF
+733 QMASEIF
-740 ENTRKEGMGVEK
+740 ENSRKEGMSREK
-752 LMKLSEDAKKNAAER
+752 LSKLSEDAKKDAAER

-876 TSSSLSKTGGKED
+876 TSSSLSKIGGKED

-990 STSNDFRTR
+990 SASNDFRTR

>member
-1 MADEKPYNIS
+1 MADEKFNI
-11 IETKAQLAELQK
+11 EVAVKAQLDTLEKVQRSLD
-23 LLTELRAI
+23 EI
-31 NAEIAK
+31 NKKVGVVSDSTSNLSNVWTGAM
-37 MNGLTFS
+37 MN
-44 SINASVSELAKAGK
+44 I
-58 ELSSALVSLPKTMDT
+58 
-73 IADDVKKIG
+73 
-82 EESKKAGEDLNGLKT
+82 
-97 TAQGVFMELG
+97 G
-107 AQITDFAVNKL
+107 AQISDLAMKL
-118 KQIPAAIMSSI
+118 PKLATATI
-129 EAFGQQEMAVQK
+129 EAFGKQEMAVLK
-141 LAAAIRSQGGN
+141 LSSAIRSQGGN

-262 KAEAESTSGK
+262 KAEAESTTGR

-297 VAGALKSVCEWLS
+297 VAGALKSVCEWFTR
-310 KNSEITQIFIGGLTS
+310 NSELTQILIGSLTS
-325 LAVGFAFS
+325 LAVGLAFS

-372 IAMTAISGFTLLI
+372 IAMTAISGLGLI
-385 SKLNE
+385 IS
-390 AEQNRY
+390 
-396 ESNIKKSKDYRDAL
+396 SVKKSSEDLYNKNIEKSKEYRDSL
-410 DEEISTLK
+410 DEEIAELE
-418 KWGASEEYNTKRT
+418 KWGVSVENNKKRT
-431 AEIQEEIENLKQE
+431 AEIK
-444 RTKYEDSHGE
+444 
-454 THFRQYGSPYKS
+454 
-466 YSKEEQAE
+466 AE
-474 IDNYNAKIEKLEET
+474 IAKLNAENMNLIPKASIGGFQKMSDSNLEIYQNNIAKIESLKKVLE
-488 FKAYSDKKGLA
+488 AYSDVEGLGA
-499 EIYSKQHAAALE
+499 KNTKQHAAALE

-525 AAKSEADA
+525 AAKSEAEA
-533 LIVIKEKLAETE
+533 LKVIKEKLAETE
-545 KEVSRLM
+545 KEVSRLT

-582 GKKELEQIL
+582 GKKELDQIL
-591 KIDALEYE
+591 KITA
-599 SKKAAELN
+599 SKYDSLKTAELN
-607 KQRDLERQIAEAILK
+607 KQRDLERQIAGAILG

-635 EKSKAQENEYSTI
+635 EESKIQESKYSTI

-657 EIKTEEDLKRV
+657 EIKTAEDLKRV
-668 KEEAER
+668 KTEAAR
-674 YADATLKL
+674 HANTTLAL

-740 ENTRKEGMGVEK
+740 ENTRKEGMGREK
-752 LMKLSEDAKKNAAER
+752 LKKLSEDAKKDAAER

-870 AASFLS
+870 AASSLR
-876 TSSSLSKTGGKED
+876 TSSPPKTGGKED

-951 LDSIEERSWAM
+951 LDNIEERSWAM

-990 STSNDFRTR
+990 SASNDFRTR

>member
-1 MADEKPYNIS
+1 MAEEKFNI
-11 IETKAQLAELQK
+11 EVAVKAQLDTLEKVQRSLD
-23 LLTELRAI
+23 EI
-31 NAEIAK
+31 NKKVGVVSDSTSNLSNVWTGAM
-37 MNGLTFS
+37 MN
-44 SINASVSELAKAGK
+44 I
-58 ELSSALVSLPKTMDT
+58 
-73 IADDVKKIG
+73 
-82 EESKKAGEDLNGLKT
+82 
-97 TAQGVFMELG
+97 G
-107 AQITDFAVNKL
+107 AQISDLAMKL
-118 KQIPAAIMSSI
+118 PKLATATI
-129 EAFGQQEMAVQK
+129 EAFGKQEMAVLK
-141 LAAAIRSQGGN
+141 LSSAIRSQGGN

-297 VAGALKSVCEWLS
+297 VAGALKSVCEWFTR
-310 KNSEITQIFIGGLTS
+310 NSELTQILIGSLTS
-325 LAVGFAFS
+325 LAVGLAFS

-372 IAMTAISGFTLLI
+372 IAMTAISGLGLI
-385 SKLNE
+385 ISSVSKSSEDLYNK
-390 AEQNRY
+390 
-396 ESNIKKSKDYRDAL
+396 NIEKSKEYRDSL
-410 DEEISTLK
+410 DGEIAELE
-418 KWGASEEYNTKRT
+418 KWGVSVENNKKRT
-431 AEIQEEIENLKQE
+431 AEIK
-444 RTKYEDSHGE
+444 
-454 THFRQYGSPYKS
+454 
-466 YSKEEQAE
+466 AE
-474 IDNYNAKIEKLEET
+474 IAKLNAENMNLIPKASIGGFQKVSDSNLEIYQNNIAKIESLKKVLE
-488 FKAYSDKKGLA
+488 AYSDVEGLGA
-499 EIYSKQHAAALE
+499 KNTKQHAAALE
-511 AEKKILAESEKEMR
+511 AEKKILAESEKDMR
-525 AAKSEADA
+525 AAKSEAEA
-533 LIVIKEKLAETE
+533 LKVIKEKLAETE
-545 KEVSRLM
+545 KEVSRLT

-566 ANANRLRQAK
+566 ANANRLRQAR

-582 GKKELEQIL
+582 GKKELEQNL
-591 KIDALEYE
+591 KIAA
-599 SKKAAELN
+599 SKYDSLKTAELN
-607 KQRDLERQIAEAILK
+607 KQRDLERQIAGAILG

-635 EKSKAQENEYSTI
+635 EESKIQESKYSTI

-668 KEEAER
+668 KAEAAR
-674 YADATLKL
+674 HANTTLAL

-727 QQLRIS
+727 QKLRIS
-733 QIESEIF
+733 QMASEIF
-740 ENTRKEGMGVEK
+740 ENSRKEGMSREK
-752 LMKLSEDAKKNAAER
+752 LSKLSEDAKKDAAER

-858 AGDARTPGTGST
+858 AGDARMPGTGST
-870 AASFLS
+870 AASSLR
-876 TSSSLSKTGGKED
+876 TSSPPKTGGKED

-990 STSNDFRTR
+990 SASNDFRTR

-1011 KAALPTLNN
+1011 RP
-1020 KLDSMGVKSEET
+1020 
-1032 TENNSA
+1032 
-1038 QSLGDIAASV
+1038 
-1048 RTLCEDIKSLKT
+1048 RFPH
-1060 TVTALA
+1060 
-1066 EKRNK
+1066 

>member
-1 MADEKPYNIS
+1 MADEKFNI
-11 IETKAQLAELQK
+11 EVAVNAQLETLEKLQRS
-23 LLTELRAI
+23 LDEI
-31 NAEIAK
+31 NKKVGIVSDSTSNLGNVWTGAM
-37 MNGLTFS
+37 MN
-44 SINASVSELAKAGK
+44 I
-58 ELSSALVSLPKTMDT
+58 
-73 IADDVKKIG
+73 
-82 EESKKAGEDLNGLKT
+82 
-97 TAQGVFMELG
+97 G
-107 AQITDFAVNKL
+107 AQISDLAMKL
-118 KQIPAAIMSSI
+118 PKLATATI
-129 EAFGQQEMAVQK
+129 EAFGKQEMAVLK
-141 LAAAIRSQGGN
+141 LSSAIRSQGGN

-262 KAEAESTSGK
+262 KAEAESTTGR

-325 LAVGFAFS
+325 LAVGLAFS

-372 IAMTAISGFTLLI
+372 IAMTAISGLGLI
-385 SKLNE
+385 IS
-390 AEQNRY
+390 
-396 ESNIKKSKDYRDAL
+396 SVKKSSEDLYNKNIEKSKEYRDSL
-410 DEEISTLK
+410 DEEIAELE
-418 KWGASEEYNTKRT
+418 KWGVSVENNKKRT
-431 AEIQEEIENLKQE
+431 AEIK
-444 RTKYEDSHGE
+444 
-454 THFRQYGSPYKS
+454 
-466 YSKEEQAE
+466 AE
-474 IDNYNAKIEKLEET
+474 IAKLNAENMNLIPKASIGGFQKMSDSNLEIYQNNIAKIESLKKVLE
-488 FKAYSDKKGLA
+488 AYSDVEGLGA
-499 EIYSKQHAAALE
+499 KNTKQHAAALE
-511 AEKKILAESEKEMR
+511 AEKKILAESEKEMS

-545 KEVSRLM
+545 KEVSRLT

-740 ENTRKEGMGVEK
+740 ENTRKEGMGREK

-835 KKSLAETMRQTN
+835 KKSIAETMRQTN

-870 AASFLS
+870 AASSLR
-876 TSSSLSKTGGKED
+876 TSSPPKTGGKED
-889 GRPATVSE
+889 GRPVTVSE

-951 LDSIEERSWAM
+951 LDNIEERSWAM

-990 STSNDFRTR
+990 SASNDFRTR

-1048 RTLCEDIKSLKT
+1048 KTLCEDIKSLKT

>member
-262 KAEAESTSGK
+262 KAEAESTTGR

-297 VAGALKSVCEWLS
+297 VAGALKSVCEW
-310 KNSEITQIFIGGLTS
+310 
-325 LAVGFAFS
+325 FAFS

-372 IAMTAISGFTLLI
+372 IAMTAVTGFTLLI
-385 SKLNE
+385 SKLKE

-396 ESNIKKSKDYRDAL
+396 ESNIKKSKEYRDAL

-418 KWGASEEYNTKRT
+418 EWGASEEYNTKRS

-444 RTKYEDSHGE
+444 RTKYKDSHGE

-488 FKAYSDKKGLA
+488 LKAYSDKKGLA

-545 KEVSRLM
+545 KEVSRLT

-740 ENTRKEGMGVEK
+740 ENTRKEGMGREK

-870 AASFLS
+870 AASSLR
-876 TSSSLSKTGGKED
+876 TSSPPKTGGKED
-889 GRPATVSE
+889 GRPVTVSE

-951 LDSIEERSWAM
+951 LDNIEERSWAM

-990 STSNDFRTR
+990 SASNDFRTR

>member
-1 MADEKPYNIS
+1 MADEKFNI
-11 IETKAQLAELQK
+11 EVAVKAQLDTLEKVQRSLD
-23 LLTELRAI
+23 EI
-31 NAEIAK
+31 NKKVGVVSDSTSNLSNVWTGAM
-37 MNGLTFS
+37 MN
-44 SINASVSELAKAGK
+44 I
-58 ELSSALVSLPKTMDT
+58 
-73 IADDVKKIG
+73 
-82 EESKKAGEDLNGLKT
+82 
-97 TAQGVFMELG
+97 G
-107 AQITDFAVNKL
+107 AQISDLAMKL
-118 KQIPAAIMSSI
+118 PKLATATI
-129 EAFGQQEMAVQK
+129 EAFGKQEMAVLK
-141 LAAAIRSQGGN
+141 LSSAIRSQGGN

-262 KAEAESTSGK
+262 KAEAESTTGR

-297 VAGALKSVCEWLS
+297 VAGALKSVCEWFARNNEL
-310 KNSEITQIFIGGLTS
+310 TQVLIGSLTS

-372 IAMTAISGFTLLI
+372 IAMTAVTGFTLLI
-385 SKLNE
+385 SKLKE

-396 ESNIKKSKDYRDAL
+396 ESNIKKSKEYRDAL

-418 KWGASEEYNTKRT
+418 EWGASEEYNTKRT

-444 RTKYEDSHGE
+444 RTKYKDSHGE

-545 KEVSRLM
+545 KEVSRLT

-740 ENTRKEGMGVEK
+740 ENTRKEGMGREK

-870 AASFLS
+870 AASSLR
-876 TSSSLSKTGGKED
+876 TSSPPKTGGKED

-951 LDSIEERSWAM
+951 LDNIEERSWAM

>member
-1 MADEKPYNIS
+1 MADEKFNI
-11 IETKAQLAELQK
+11 EVAVKAQLDTLEKVQRSLD
-23 LLTELRAI
+23 EI
-31 NAEIAK
+31 NKKVGVVSDSTSNLSNVWTGAM
-37 MNGLTFS
+37 MN
-44 SINASVSELAKAGK
+44 I
-58 ELSSALVSLPKTMDT
+58 
-73 IADDVKKIG
+73 
-82 EESKKAGEDLNGLKT
+82 
-97 TAQGVFMELG
+97 G
-107 AQITDFAVNKL
+107 AQISDLAMKL
-118 KQIPAAIMSSI
+118 PKLATATI
-129 EAFGQQEMAVQK
+129 EAFGKQEMAVLK
-141 LAAAIRSQGGN
+141 LSSAIRSQGGN

-166 MQRLTTYG
+166 MQLLTTYG

-262 KAEAESTSGK
+262 KAEAESTTGR

-297 VAGALKSVCEWLS
+297 VAGALKSVCEWFTR
-310 KNSEITQIFIGGLTS
+310 NSELTQILIGSLTS
-325 LAVGFAFS
+325 LAVGLAFS

-372 IAMTAISGFTLLI
+372 IAMTAISGLGLI
-385 SKLNE
+385 IS
-390 AEQNRY
+390 
-396 ESNIKKSKDYRDAL
+396 SVKKSSEDLYNKNIEKSKEYRDSL
-410 DEEISTLK
+410 DEEIAELE
-418 KWGASEEYNTKRT
+418 KWGVSVENNKKRT
-431 AEIQEEIENLKQE
+431 AEIK
-444 RTKYEDSHGE
+444 
-454 THFRQYGSPYKS
+454 
-466 YSKEEQAE
+466 AE
-474 IDNYNAKIEKLEET
+474 IAKLNAENMNLIPKASIGGFQKMSDSNLEIYQNNIAKIESLKKVLE
-488 FKAYSDKKGLA
+488 AYSDVEGLGA
-499 EIYSKQHAAALE
+499 KNTKQHAAALE

-525 AAKSEADA
+525 AAKSEAEA
-533 LIVIKEKLAETE
+533 LKVIKEKLAETE
-545 KEVSRLM
+545 KEVSRLT

-591 KIDALEYE
+591 KITA
-599 SKKAAELN
+599 SKYDSLKTAELN
-607 KQRDLERQIAEAILK
+607 KQRDLERQIAGAILG

-635 EKSKAQENEYSTI
+635 EESKIQESKYSTI

-657 EIKTEEDLKRV
+657 EIKTAEDLKRV
-668 KEEAER
+668 KTEAAR
-674 YADATLKL
+674 HANTTLAL

-740 ENTRKEGMGVEK
+740 ENTRKEGMGREK

-870 AASFLS
+870 AASSLR
-876 TSSSLSKTGGKED
+876 TSSPPKTGGKED

-951 LDSIEERSWAM
+951 LDNIEERSWAM

-979 NVGGAVNDASK
+979 NVGGAVNAASK

>member
-1 MADEKPYNIS
+1 MAEEKFNI
-11 IETKAQLAELQK
+11 EVAVKAQLEELK
-23 LLTELRAI
+23 KVE
-31 NAEIAK
+31 
-37 MNGLTFS
+37 
-44 SINASVSELAKAGK
+44 
-58 ELSSALVSLPKTMDT
+58 SALGEINYK
-73 IADDVKKIG
+73 VK
-82 EESKKAGEDLNGLKT
+82 EYSKQASSVEKVWTGAMMNI
-97 TAQGVFMELG
+97 G
-107 AQITDFAVNKL
+107 AQIYNLAMKL
-118 KQIPAAIMSSI
+118 PNLATATI
-129 EAFGQQEMAVQK
+129 EAFGKQEMAVLK
-141 LAAAIRSQGGN
+141 LSSAIRSQGGN

-297 VAGALKSVCEWLS
+297 VAGALKSVCEWFTR
-310 KNSEITQIFIGGLTS
+310 NSELTQILIGSLTS
-325 LAVGFAFS
+325 LAVGLAFS

-372 IAMTAISGFTLLI
+372 IAMTAVSAFALLVSHLH
-385 SKLNE
+385 SKE
-390 AEQNRY
+390 KARY
-396 ESNIKKSKDYRDAL
+396 ESNIEQSKEYRDGIDA
-410 DEEISTLK
+410 EIDAMK
-418 KWGASEEYNTKRT
+418 QWGISAENNKKRT
-431 AEIQEEIENLKQE
+431 AEVADEIAKLKAEEEEYRK
-444 RTKYEDSHGE
+444 SHGQL
-454 THFRQYGSPYKS
+454 RGAYGGAMYKV

-474 IDNYNAKIEKLEET
+474 IDNYRAKIEKLEERQ
-488 FKAYSDKKGLA
+488 KAAANVKELDALA
-499 EIYSKQHAAALE
+499 AKRHAAAVAASE
-511 AEKKILAESEKEMR
+511 EILAKSAEEMR
-525 AAKSEADA
+525 AAQSATEALKVTRERYA
-533 LIVIKEKLAETE
+533 RTE
-545 KEVSRLM
+545 KEI
-552 AEQKSGAWA
+552 AELQKAFDGGKIA
-561 DKDRE
+561 DSERVAKAE
-566 ANANRLRQAK
+566 RLRRAR
-576 LELVEL
+576 LELLEL
-582 GKKELEQIL
+582 GKKEIEQETALATSKYAAL
-591 KIDALEYE
+591 KT
-599 SKKAAELN
+599 AELN
-607 KQRDLERQIAEAILK
+607 KQNDLEARLAGARLRGNAAE
-622 GNSEKAKS
+622 AKS
-630 LKLEL
+630 LETEL
-635 EKSKAQENEYSTI
+635 EGVKIQRKRLDIITAYISARKS
-648 SSYIAERKA
+648 
-657 EIKTEEDLKRV
+657 EIKTAEDLNRIQ
-668 KEEAER
+668 ADAAR
-674 YADATLKL
+674 YANATLEFEK
-682 ERQKSES
+682 QKADSEKW
-689 DRFLAE
+689 LNGEIE
-695 KAEKTKETQR
+695 KNKAAQR
-705 SLETD
+705 DIEVE
-710 ILRLR
+710 ILRAR
-715 AAGNEAG
+715 ASGNEAG

-727 QQLRIS
+727 LKLKIAQTAA
-733 QIESEIF
+733 EIF
-740 ENTRKEGMGVEK
+740 ESTRKEGMSRDELERLQASANEK
-752 LMKLSEDAKKNAAER
+752 AREKCE
-767 YKLEKEIT
+767 LEKSIT
-775 DEAERQN
+775 DEVERQN

-858 AGDARTPGTGST
+858 AAGDARTPGTGST
-870 AASFLS
+870 AASSLR
-876 TSSSLSKTGGKED
+876 TSSPPKTGGKED

-951 LDSIEERSWAM
+951 LDNIEERSWSM

-990 STSNDFRTR
+990 SASNDFRTR

>member
-297 VAGALKSVCEWLS
+297 VAGALKSVCEWFTR
-310 KNSEITQIFIGGLTS
+310 NSELTQILIGSLTS
-325 LAVGFAFS
+325 LAVGLAFS

-372 IAMTAISGFTLLI
+372 IAMTAISGLGLI
-385 SKLNE
+385 ISSVSKSSEDLYNK
-390 AEQNRY
+390 
-396 ESNIKKSKDYRDAL
+396 NIEKSKEYRDSL
-410 DEEISTLK
+410 DGEIAELE
-418 KWGASEEYNTKRT
+418 KWGVSVENNKKRT
-431 AEIQEEIENLKQE
+431 AEIK
-444 RTKYEDSHGE
+444 
-454 THFRQYGSPYKS
+454 
-466 YSKEEQAE
+466 AE
-474 IDNYNAKIEKLEET
+474 IAKLNAENMNLIPKASIGGFQKVSDSNLEIYQNNIAKIESLKKVLE
-488 FKAYSDKKGLA
+488 AYSDVEGLGA
-499 EIYSKQHAAALE
+499 KNTKQHAAALE
-511 AEKKILAESEKEMR
+511 AEKKILAESEKDMR
-525 AAKSEADA
+525 AAKSEAEA
-533 LIVIKEKLAETE
+533 LKVIKEKLAETE
-545 KEVSRLM
+545 KEVSRLT

-566 ANANRLRQAK
+566 ANANRLRQAR

-582 GKKELEQIL
+582 GKKELEQNL
-591 KIDALEYE
+591 KIAA
-599 SKKAAELN
+599 SKYDSLKTAELN
-607 KQRDLERQIAEAILK
+607 KQRDLERQIAGAILG

-635 EKSKAQENEYSTI
+635 EESKIQESKYSTI

-668 KEEAER
+668 KAEAAR
-674 YADATLKL
+674 HANTTLAL

-727 QQLRIS
+727 QKLRIS
-733 QIESEIF
+733 QMASEIF
-740 ENTRKEGMGVEK
+740 ENSRKEGMSREK
-752 LMKLSEDAKKNAAER
+752 LSKLSEDAKKNAAER

-847 AYREQQQNKSA
+847 AYREQQQNMRKGGSGNGYGAGASYPAGAGSNGSYGGNSVRGYDGSA
-858 AGDARTPGTGST
+858 KYTGPTPPRRPS
-870 AASFLS
+870 
-876 TSSSLSKTGGKED
+876 
-889 GRPATVSE
+889 PATVSSKYLGLYE
-897 KSAGY
+897 
-902 YDEWKAA
+902 EWKAA
-909 GGSRSGISWTD
+909 GGSKSGESWTD
-920 FRKQKQAQ
+920 YRMRRGGEIDAAEKAGISYGRTMSADANTPVAKQRDRAARTLSGIESQAKDMASRVAPSGALVTAANVPKESPRKAPGAGGEAEN
-928 ESKQS
+928 ESNENRPRRIQNQTKFQ
-933 NGKKQ
+933 
-938 PSSSAYSSQSVSI
+938 
-951 LDSIEERSWAM
+951 L
-962 ANGVVFKDNNP
+962 
-973 PKTATP
+973 
-979 NVGGAVNDASK
+979 
-990 STSNDFRTR
+990 TR
-999 QTLKPAETSLKK
+999 QQSAQLQN
-1011 KAALPTLNN
+1011 PTLDILREILIN
-1020 KLDSMGVKSEET
+1020 VKSIRE
-1032 TENNSA
+1032 S
-1038 QSLGDIAASV
+1038 D
-1048 RTLCEDIKSLKT
+1048 
-1060 TVTALA
+1060 
-1066 EKRNK
+1066 

>member
-1 MADEKPYNIS
+1 MAEEKFNI
-11 IETKAQLAELQK
+11 EVAVKAQLDTLEKVQRSLD
-23 LLTELRAI
+23 EI
-31 NAEIAK
+31 NKKVGVVSDSTSNLSNVWTGAM
-37 MNGLTFS
+37 MN
-44 SINASVSELAKAGK
+44 I
-58 ELSSALVSLPKTMDT
+58 
-73 IADDVKKIG
+73 
-82 EESKKAGEDLNGLKT
+82 
-97 TAQGVFMELG
+97 G
-107 AQITDFAVNKL
+107 AQISDLAMKL
-118 KQIPAAIMSSI
+118 PKLATATI
-129 EAFGQQEMAVQK
+129 EAFGKQEMAVLK
-141 LAAAIRSQGGN
+141 LSSAIRSQGGN

-297 VAGALKSVCEWLS
+297 VAGALKSVCEWFTR
-310 KNSEITQIFIGGLTS
+310 NSELTQILIGSLTS
-325 LAVGFAFS
+325 LAVGLAFS

-372 IAMTAISGFTLLI
+372 IAMTAISGLGLI
-385 SKLNE
+385 ISSVSKSSEDLYNK
-390 AEQNRY
+390 
-396 ESNIKKSKDYRDAL
+396 NIEKSKEYRDSL
-410 DEEISTLK
+410 DGEIAELE
-418 KWGASEEYNTKRT
+418 KWGVSVENNKKRT
-431 AEIQEEIENLKQE
+431 AEIK
-444 RTKYEDSHGE
+444 
-454 THFRQYGSPYKS
+454 
-466 YSKEEQAE
+466 AE
-474 IDNYNAKIEKLEET
+474 IAKLNAENMNLIPKASIGGFQKVSDSNLEIYQNNIAKIESLKKVLE
-488 FKAYSDKKGLA
+488 AYSDVEGLGA
-499 EIYSKQHAAALE
+499 KNTKQHAAALE
-511 AEKKILAESEKEMR
+511 AEKKILAESEKDMR
-525 AAKSEADA
+525 AAKSEAEA
-533 LIVIKEKLAETE
+533 LKVIKEKLAETE
-545 KEVSRLM
+545 KEVSRLT

-566 ANANRLRQAK
+566 ANANRLRQAR

-582 GKKELEQIL
+582 GKKELEQNL
-591 KIDALEYE
+591 KIAA
-599 SKKAAELN
+599 SKYDSLKTAELN
-607 KQRDLERQIAEAILK
+607 KQRDLERQIAGAILG

-635 EKSKAQENEYSTI
+635 EESKIQESKYSTI

-668 KEEAER
+668 KAEAAR
-674 YADATLKL
+674 HANTTLAL

-710 ILRLR
+710 ILRLQ

-727 QQLRIS
+727 QKLRIS
-733 QIESEIF
+733 QMASEIF
-740 ENTRKEGMGVEK
+740 ENSRKEGMSREK
-752 LMKLSEDAKKNAAER
+752 LSKLSEDAKKDAAER

-782 LAKDNQAKIED
+782 LAKDAQAKIED

-858 AGDARTPGTGST
+858 AGDARMPGTGST
-870 AASFLS
+870 AASSLR
-876 TSSSLSKTGGKED
+876 TSSPPKTGGKED

-990 STSNDFRTR
+990 SASNDFRTR

>member
-1 MADEKPYNIS
+1 MADEKFNI
-11 IETKAQLAELQK
+11 EVAVKAQLDSLNKIQDAIGEINQK
-23 LLTELRAI
+23 L
-31 NAEIAK
+31 K
-37 MNGLTFS
+37 GFS
-44 SINASVSELAKAGK
+44 EGAS
-58 ELSSALVSLPKTMDT
+58 
-73 IADDVKKIG
+73 DVNRVWSGAMYNI
-82 EESKKAGEDLNGLKT
+82 
-97 TAQGVFMELG
+97 G
-107 AQITDFAVNKL
+107 AQISDLAMKL
-118 KQIPAAIMSSI
+118 PKLATATI
-129 EAFGQQEMAVQK
+129 EAFGKQEMAVLK
-141 LAAAIRSQGGN
+141 LSSAIRSHGGN

-310 KNSEITQIFIGGLTS
+310 KNSEIIQVLVGGLSS

-333 KIGGLANVA
+333 RIGGLASVA
-342 SLFKLVASGMTGAK
+342 ALFKTVSAAITGTKA
-356 MASDALNV
+356 ASDALNV

-372 IAMTAISGFTLLI
+372 IAMTAISGLGLI
-385 SKLNE
+385 IS
-390 AEQNRY
+390 
-396 ESNIKKSKDYRDAL
+396 SVKKSSEDLYNKNIEKSKEYRDSL
-410 DEEISTLK
+410 DEEIAELE
-418 KWGASEEYNTKRT
+418 KWGVSVENNKKRT
-431 AEIQEEIENLKQE
+431 AEIK
-444 RTKYEDSHGE
+444 
-454 THFRQYGSPYKS
+454 
-466 YSKEEQAE
+466 AE
-474 IDNYNAKIEKLEET
+474 IAKLNAENMNLIPKSSIGGFQKMSDSNLEIYQNNIAKIESLKKVLE
-488 FKAYSDKKGLA
+488 AYSDVEGLGA
-499 EIYSKQHAAALE
+499 KNTKQHAAALE

-525 AAKSEADA
+525 AAKSEAEA
-533 LIVIKEKLAETE
+533 LKVIKEKLAETE
-545 KEVSRLM
+545 KEVSRLT

-591 KIDALEYE
+591 KITA
-599 SKKAAELN
+599 SKYDSLKTAELN
-607 KQRDLERQIAEAILK
+607 KQRDLERQIAGAILG

-635 EKSKAQENEYSTI
+635 EESKIQESKYSTI

-657 EIKTEEDLKRV
+657 EIKTAEDLKRV
-668 KEEAER
+668 KTEAAR
-674 YADATLKL
+674 HANTTLAL

-740 ENTRKEGMGVEK
+740 ENTRKEGMGREK

-870 AASFLS
+870 AASSLR
-876 TSSSLSKTGGKED
+876 TSSPPKTGGKED

-951 LDSIEERSWAM
+951 LDNIEERSWAM

-990 STSNDFRTR
+990 SASNDFRTR